1 MFFLTGLLTFQGRWA
16 EVKSGCRS
24 RRTLAYCLL
33 SGCTISINWFLFI
46 WAVNVGRIIETSMG
60 YFMTP
65 LINVLF
71 GAMFLGERLSRMQIV
86 SVCLAGLGVLNLTFG
101 YGQFPW
107 IAVALC
113 VSFGIYGLLRKQS
126 GTAAIPG
133 LFFETVMLAP
143 IAMLYLGFLQRH
155 GDLVF
160 GTDGWWITTLLLS
173 TGVVTAVPL
182 IWFGHAARNL
192 RLTTLGF
199 LQYLAP
205 TCSFLLGV
213 FVYHEPF
220 SRAHLI
226 TFSLIWL
233 ALIAF
238 TVEAI
243 ARLRADRR
251 RVVLAEAIVESPL

>member
-1 MFFLTGLLTFQGRWA
+1 
-16 EVKSGCRS
+16 
-24 RRTLAYCLL
+24 
-33 SGCTISINWFLFI
+33 
-46 WAVNVGRIIETSMG
+46 
-60 YFMTP
+60 
-65 LINVLF
+65 
-71 GAMFLGERLSRMQIV
+71 MFLGERLTRMQIA
-86 SVCLAGLGVLNLTFG
+86 SVCLATLGVLNLTFG
-101 YGQFPW
+101 YGHFPW

-113 VSFGIYGLLRKQS
+113 ISFGIYGLLRKQS

-133 LFFETVMLAP
+133 LFFETVLVAP
-143 IAMLYLGFLQRH
+143 IAMVYLGLLQHQR
-155 GDLVF
+155 DLAF
-160 GTDGWWITTLLLS
+160 ARDGWVITVLLLS

-182 IWFGHAARNL
+182 AWFGHAARNL

-233 ALIAF
+233 ALVVF

-243 ARLRADRR
+243 TRLRADRR
-251 RVVLAEAIVESPL
+251 RVVLAEAIIESPP

>member
-1 MFFLTGLLTFQGRWA
+1 
-16 EVKSGCRS
+16 
-24 RRTLAYCLL
+24 
-33 SGCTISINWFLFI
+33 
-46 WAVNVGRIIETSMG
+46 
-60 YFMTP
+60 
-65 LINVLF
+65 
-71 GAMFLGERLSRMQIV
+71 
-86 SVCLAGLGVLNLTFG
+86 
-101 YGQFPW
+101 
-107 IAVALC
+107 
-113 VSFGIYGLLRKQS
+113 
-126 GTAAIPG
+126 
-133 LFFETVMLAP
+133 MLAP
-143 IAMLYLGFLQRH
+143 IAMLYLGFLKSH

-160 GTDGWWITTLLLS
+160 ARDRWWITALLLS

-226 TFSLIWL
+226 TFTLIWL
-233 ALIAF
+233 ALVAF

-251 RVVLAEAIVESPL
+251 SVVLAEAIVESPL